1 MSISLLCSR
10 GQHSRKTPE
19 APISP
24 VTNSRSRPFLHKH
37 MCNLVKHGPYA
48 RKARH
53 LRFESPLLGWAPIF
67 MVSPPVSLF
76 RYFIRP
82 RYIYIARILAGYIW
96 QCVPGHRV
104 ELIEKRQGKGWPTM
118 KLRIFVRSKGHL
130 CLSEFW
136 ILDFGWFWICD
147 DRIEFSSLWYL

>member
-1 MSISLLCSR
+1 MIKLYYYIFTFDQFIHIHHLNGFFEEERSTEEHSFTSSWKKILEDRSMSISLLCSR

-53 LRFESPLLGWAPIF
+53 LRFESPLL
-67 MVSPPVSLF
+67 V
-76 RYFIRP
+76 
-82 RYIYIARILAGYIW
+82 
-96 QCVPGHRV
+96 
-104 ELIEKRQGKGWPTM
+104 
-118 KLRIFVRSKGHL
+118 GHL
-130 CLSEFW
+130 SSWSPHLFLSSGTS
-136 ILDFGWFWICD
+136 FGLATYI
-147 DRIEFSSLWYL
+147 